1 MYQQLCNRINSLSSS
16 SLIIVLPC
24 FSRKEEGHVD
34 QQSNGRQRIVQLL
47 VQQKQAISNLN
58 MAKEEFRLAEER
70 VANAKVCIS
79 NLTAQIN
86 TIVESSLDELMVEN
100 NSWNTM
106 FCNP

>member
-1 MYQQLCNRINSLSSS
+1 MFL
-16 SLIIVLPC
+16 
-24 FSRKEEGHVD
+24 KEGHVD

-58 MAKEEFRLAEER
+58 MAKEEFRLAEDQ

-86 TIVESSLDELMVEN
+86 TIVESSLDE
-100 NSWNTM
+100 SSFATT
-106 FCNP
+106 

>member
-1 MYQQLCNRINSLSSS
+1 
-16 SLIIVLPC
+16 
-24 FSRKEEGHVD
+24 
-34 QQSNGRQRIVQLL
+34 
-47 VQQKQAISNLN
+47 
-58 MAKEEFRLAEER
+58 MAKEEFGLAEDQ